1 MKYNYKYAKFD
12 GDKLIYAPNKL
23 VINNQQIFNAPREK
37 YITSGWLPIVKTAE
51 PENGEGYYYSPIY
64 VQANGFILQKW
75 EKNFIEEVDVNG
87 YDNIS
92 DG

>member
-1 MKYNYKYAKFD
+1 MKYNYKYAKLD

-37 YITSGWLPIVKTAE
+37 YISSGWLPIVKTAE
-51 PENGEGYYYSPIY
+51 PESGEGYYYSPIY

-75 EKNFIEEVDVNG
+75 EKNFIEEVNVDG